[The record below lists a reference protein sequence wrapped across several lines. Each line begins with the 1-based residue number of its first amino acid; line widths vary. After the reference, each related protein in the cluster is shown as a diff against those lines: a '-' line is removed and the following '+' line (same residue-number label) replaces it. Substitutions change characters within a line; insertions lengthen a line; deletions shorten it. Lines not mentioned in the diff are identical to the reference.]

1 MAKPKNIKVDFASI
15 NKQIYELIE
24 KEEVE
29 YYTGIISFCEDNV
42 GISYAVRY
50 SIKRTW
56 TASLRVLKKLYQSG
70 VDFPD
75 NIVYIITRE

>member
-50 SIKRTW
+50 SIKRT
-56 TASLRVLKKLYQSG
+56 
-70 VDFPD
+70 
-75 NIVYIITRE
+75 